1 MSEPANRI
9 IADAHL
15 IDRQY
20 ADRPHLRPILDAV
33 LAALPGL
40 GPVTVQARGT
50 LVSLVSPRRTF
61 AVVMPTTKNRV
72 DLGFRL
78 ANTKPGGRLHAAR
91 DVGQA
96 TVRVPLSTPDEVD
109 DEAIGWLRRAYEE
122 SIAPPPPRRPAKR
135 PAPVLGSMTV
145 LIEGSELP
153 GLACHPDRD
162 LNSHRNVHV
171 ALCGRGQDRPALVM
185 PGRPMLA
192 VEPVAG
198 DAQVARWQVTVTV
211 RRDDEGYDF
220 SGPFVRGVRDDRHLG
235 LVWGDVPG
243 DGTLRLFRG
252 AKLRL
257 ADVPPSLIVKAMRPD
272 HLLVADV
279 KLTDAK
285 GNPVCAR
292 LGPANLTWSAVPANP
307 TRNRDPRAATG
318 SATRGTRAR

>member
-1 MSEPANRI
+1 MSEPANCV

-15 IDRQY
+15 IDGQY

-50 LVSLVSPRRTF
+50 LVSLISSRRTF

-78 ANTKPGGRLHAAR
+78 ANAEPGGRLRPAR

-153 GLACHPDRD
+153 GLTCHPDRD
-162 LNSHRNVHV
+162 LNTHRNVHV
-171 ALCGRGQDRPALVM
+171 ALYGRGQDRPALVM

-198 DAQVARWQVTVTV
+198 DAQVCSSPRSSSPMPRATR
-211 RRDDEGYDF
+211 
-220 SGPFVRGVRDDRHLG
+220 S
-235 LVWGDVPG
+235 VPG
-243 DGTLRLFRG
+243 SDPRTSPGPPCPPS
-252 AKLRL
+252 RL
-257 ADVPPSLIVKAMRPD
+257 AP
-272 HLLVADV
+272 
-279 KLTDAK
+279 AK
-285 GNPVCAR
+285 
-292 LGPANLTWSAVPANP
+292 PA
-307 TRNRDPRAATG
+307 RNRDPRAATG